1 MKFSFNFSNLKLLP
15 SQTHREQLGDEKPD
29 GSNDHEEEEARR
41 GKAVR
46 QMEESGVRLEKLRDD
61 GMLLVTNVRTASDAR
76 EMHHKVQDSQKKLDR
91 WVLRCG
97 KFLVY

>member
-1 MKFSFNFSNLKLLP
+1 MKYSFNFPKLKLFLT
-15 SQTHREQLGDEKPD
+15 QTHREQLGDEKPD
-29 GSNDHEEEEARR
+29 GGNDHEEEEAR

-91 WVLRCG
+91 LLVLRCCEC
-97 KFLVY
+97 LAY